1 MSAATFRSRW
11 DAVLRTLHIPKDIA
25 LTPGGLRG
33 GGCVAEFVD
42 TGRIDA
48 LMWRMRLQN
57 TKTLEH
63 YLQEVVARQIVAKL
77 HPDSREIIILAKQ
90 WYEPLLRIHAALLLH
105 A

>member
-1 MSAATFRSRW
+1 MSSATFRSRW
-11 DAVLRTLHIPKDIA
+11 EAVLRALQVPKEIA

-42 TGRIDA
+42 TSRIDS

-77 HPDSREIIILAKQ
+77 PQHSRDIIILAKQ
-90 WYEPLLRIHAALLLH
+90 WYDPLLRIHAAMLMP

>member
-1 MSAATFRSRW
+1 M
-11 DAVLRTLHIPKDIA
+11 LRALKVPREIA

-42 TGRIDA
+42 TGRIDS

-77 HPDSREIIILAKQ
+77 PQDSREIVIIAKQ
-90 WYEPLLRIHAALLLH
+90 WYEPLLRIHAAMLLP